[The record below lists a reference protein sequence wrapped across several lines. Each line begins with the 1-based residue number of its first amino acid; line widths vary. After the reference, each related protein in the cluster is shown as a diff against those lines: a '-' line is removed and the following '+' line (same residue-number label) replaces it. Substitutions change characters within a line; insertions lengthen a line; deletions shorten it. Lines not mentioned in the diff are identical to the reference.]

1 MLPKRFDSTND
12 HERARNGADYRFLMR
27 HQVGVNGIRTFS
39 GGNEPQTGGQWA
51 PLHRH

>member
-1 MLPKRFDSTND
+1 MLPKRFD
-12 HERARNGADYRFLMR
+12 ERARNRADYRFLMR
-27 HQVGVNGIRTFS
+27 HLVGVNGIRTFS